1 MPHVVAATLKRD
13 KTACCRVPLDCAVHL
28 AAGIIGFCMVDFL
41 VVPAPAAIGAGG
53 LLGAV
58 AWAANMN

>member
-1 MPHVVAATLKRD
+1 MPHVVAATPKCD
-13 KTACCRVPLDCAVHL
+13 KAVCGRVPPDCAVHS

-41 VVPAPAAIGAGG
+41 AVPAPAAIGAGG

-58 AWAANMN
+58 AWAAKLN